1 MIAGYRSNKASN
13 INPLSMALNGVID
26 AAVMGGTD
34 NYEKAFF
41 VPEYVKDHPE
51 DEPRVQL
58 LKKLIKDQVSKILT
72 LKEIHPPP
80 PPHPPISTSSF
91 LSF

>member
-1 MIAGYRSNKASN
+1 MVAKNKELTSMITTYRNDPGRN

-41 VPEYVKDHPE
+41 VPEYAEGQSARPTDHRQAE
-51 DEPRVQL
+51 GAD
-58 LKKLIKDQVSKILT
+58 
-72 LKEIHPPP
+72 
-80 PPHPPISTSSF
+80 
-91 LSF
+91 